1 MNNTTPNTLDFSK
14 FIGKSALV
22 ETTDGHYFGKF
33 GKFKGNYALYE
44 GEFVKKIIV
53 PENIIKFFCEDTRYA
68 PILTVPKKKKKDR
81 EKNDDDD
88 DTATAS
94 NSNNINLVPSLQI
107 FNPVGASAV
116 NHRTSDISESF
127 SILLR
132 DRLKS
137 KFFNKLDEE
146 IVNNQ
151 NEFTMTSNEIIR
163 RDLTTE
169 KLRSKPTTLVPIN
182 GDNPDE
188 MKYRLGTHIHMKKR
202 GSNGYSHVVF
212 HSNRS
217 TGTDHTH
224 TRWGGWGTRAIAKS
238 NRELGRDGG
247 VRKSGGKLGA
257 ASRDAITAQKQKA
270 GKRKVTGPFVNTGNS
285 GALKPTLGSFRQ
297 ARKRK
302 SLKTNL
308 YRRIKRKRSL

>member
-1 MNNTTPNTLDFSK
+1 MNNTTPNTLDFSN

-53 PENIIKFFCEDTRYA
+53 PENIIKFFCEETRYVTKKSKKV
-68 PILTVPKKKKKDR
+68 LTVPKNTDD
-81 EKNDDDD
+81 EDDDD
-88 DTATAS
+88 NNTPT
-94 NSNNINLVPSLQI
+94 NINLVPSLQN

-169 KLRSKPTTLVPIN
+169 KTKSKPTTLVSIN
-182 GDNPDE
+182 GDNPE
-188 MKYRLGTHIHMKKR
+188 ETQYRLGTHIHMKKR
-202 GSNGYSHVVF
+202 GSNGYSHVIF

-247 VRKSGGKLGA
+247 VRKTGGKLGA
-257 ASRDAITAQKQKA
+257 ASKDAITAQKQKA

-308 YRRIKRKRSL
+308 YRRIKRKRSV